1 MYRDVYNIFFN
12 DFVFCVREMEITIQK
27 NLMKLL
33 EIFLISIPFLIYI
46 QHIRTVH
53 AVWILNIQQ
62 WVQSAQSRREQ
73 STSQTARFHA
83 GDGDGFATDGWS
95 RTDMYIQEHS
105 TAERFIQAIRSSHNG
120 WTNDYTVGHYMMKNW
135 IIFIWKLIASFDSHN
150 EWRNEINEILIEI
163 LRGMAMIIQKFLCIA
178 FAYIFKN
185 FQTFHRDHHC
195 AICNFMP
202 GNTNL
207 KNHTLHSIHDTE
219 WNPGERG
226 TKDSGSVNI

>member
-73 STSQTARFHA
+73 STSQTPRFHA

-95 RTDMYIQEHS
+95 RTDICTYKN
-105 TAERFIQAIRSSHNG
+105 TARPN
-120 WTNDYTVGHYMMKNW
+120 
-135 IIFIWKLIASFDSHN
+135 ASFKPSEAAEMDGRTTIPSD
-150 EWRNEINEILIEI
+150 
-163 LRGMAMIIQKFLCIA
+163 IIWWKI
-178 FAYIFKN
+178 
-185 FQTFHRDHHC
+185 
-195 AICNFMP
+195 
-202 GNTNL
+202 G
-207 KNHTLHSIHDTE
+207 
-219 WNPGERG
+219 
-226 TKDSGSVNI
+226 